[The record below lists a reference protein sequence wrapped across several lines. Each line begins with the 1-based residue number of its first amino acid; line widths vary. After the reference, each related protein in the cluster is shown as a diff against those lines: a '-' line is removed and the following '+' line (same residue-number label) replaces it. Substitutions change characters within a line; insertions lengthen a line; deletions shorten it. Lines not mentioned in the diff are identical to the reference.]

1 MLDANFVLFG
11 VLALILIAEFVNGWT
26 DSPNAIATVVSTRV
40 LSPYQAVLMATVL
53 NAVGAMSGTAVAAT
67 IGQDIVRPDVINLT
81 TVAAAMVGIIFW
93 STLAWYFGLPTSES
107 HALIAGLTGA
117 GLATAGPSSL
127 VWAGWNKVL
136 IGLLFSSFLGFFG
149 GLLLMGFLY
158 RSLANS
164 RPGTVRRT
172 FGRLQIV
179 SAGFMAFSH
188 GSNDGQKFIGVFT
201 LALLLG
207 GILPTFQVPFWV
219 ILLCAA
225 TMGLGTAVG
234 GWRIVKTMGLRLT
247 KLEPVHGFAAETAAA
262 LTIELATR
270 LGIPLSTTHTIN
282 TSIVGV
288 GATRRFSAVRWG
300 VTIEIVTAWILTF
313 PICGIIGWLASK
325 LFMLFKSRGWSLR
338 SHPWLDL
345 PPAFQ
350 GFAQSNRI
358 GILEITAHRQAA
370 RDARH
375 RNSQGFNQLGEIERR
390 PFAVHGRVG
399 RNDHLA
405 HGIAAQAFE

>member
-1 MLDANFVLFG
+1 MFDGNLLLLL
-11 VLALILIAEFVNGWT
+11 VLALILAAEFVNGWT

-40 LSPYQAVLMATVL
+40 LSPYQAVVVATVL

-67 IGQDIVRPDVINLT
+67 IGKDIVKPDIINLT
-81 TVAAAMVGIIFW
+81 TVGAAMIGIIFW
-93 STLAWYFGLPTSES
+93 STLAWYYGLPTSES

-127 VWAGWNKVL
+127 VWAGWSKVL
-136 IGLLFSSFLGFFG
+136 IGLAFSSFLGFFG
-149 GLLLMGFLY
+149 GLLIMTMLY

-164 RPGTVRRT
+164 RPGTVRRI
-172 FGRLQIV
+172 FGRLQIL
-179 SAGFMAFSH
+179 SAAFMAFSH

-207 GILPTFQVPFWV
+207 GLLPTFQVPLWV
-219 ILLCAA
+219 ILLCAV
-225 TMGLGTAVG
+225 TMGVGTAVG

-282 TSIVGV
+282 TSIIGV

-300 VTIEIVTAWILTF
+300 VTFEIVTAWILTF
-313 PICGIIGWLASK
+313 PICGAVGWLATK
-325 LFMLFKSRGWSLR
+325 LFLL
-338 SHPWLDL
+338 
-345 PPAFQ
+345 
-350 GFAQSNRI
+350 
-358 GILEITAHRQAA
+358 
-370 RDARH
+370 
-375 RNSQGFNQLGEIERR
+375 LG
-390 PFAVHGRVG
+390 
-399 RNDHLA
+399 
-405 HGIAAQAFE
+405 